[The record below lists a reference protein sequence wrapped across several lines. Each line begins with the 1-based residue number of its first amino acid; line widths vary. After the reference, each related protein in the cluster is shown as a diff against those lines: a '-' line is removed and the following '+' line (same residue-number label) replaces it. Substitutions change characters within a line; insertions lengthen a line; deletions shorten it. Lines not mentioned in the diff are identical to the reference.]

1 MFLFSLTD
9 KREEQ
14 QERYKAKMVNRA
26 HVRLLVVDDERYI
39 CDLVAESLAGEQFE
53 IVAFTDPRQALAY
66 LSENEVDLV
75 LSDLVMGDF
84 SGIQILERSRQSHP
98 DAIVI
103 LMTAHPTVQT
113 AISVLK
119 NGAYDLLV
127 KPFKLELL
135 KATIRRGLAH
145 QQVMRE
151 NLTLR
156 GQIEFLKA
164 AGALTMGVEI
174 ERSLQMVLGS
184 CKTELGA
191 VAAAILEIEP
201 KSGATVRVV
210 QEITNPD
217 FRDAVLDPATAARFT
232 SRRVSDPIVTTEK
245 IPYHQNNMQ
254 QTFISSPIY
263 IRRTLHGVINL
274 VILDRFRRVHQGQM
288 DVLTILTN
296 AAGSAIANQRLY
308 QNVQSSYWSAIRAL
322 ANAIEA
328 RDGCTAGHTDRVI
341 RLAEPMARALGWPE
355 SRIHALRL
363 GATLH
368 DIGKIGVPDSIL
380 NKPDRL
386 SEDELGHMQQHPQVG
401 ARIIKDIDLF
411 KPALP
416 YILSHH
422 ERFDGKGYPK
432 GLSGTE
438 IPIEGRLLSV
448 VDTFDAIMSDRPY
461 RKGAS
466 LSVAVTELILNRGK
480 QFDPEMVDLFFKL
493 LRGNMINLRELYDRE
508 EDMAQVEELLQ
519 TTAEAAREQT
529 KAPELSTR

>member
-1 MFLFSLTD
+1 M
-9 KREEQ
+9 
-14 QERYKAKMVNRA
+14 MNRS
-26 HVRLLVVDDERYI
+26 HVRLLVIDDERYI
-39 CDLVAESLAGEQFE
+39 CDLVGESLAGEHFE
-53 IVAFTDPRQALAY
+53 IVSFTDPRQALSHLA
-66 LSENEVDLV
+66 ENEVDFV

-84 SGIQILERSRQSHP
+84 SGVQILEGALQHHP
-98 DAIVI
+98 DAIVV
-103 LMTAHPTVQT
+103 LMTAHPTVET

-127 KPFKLELL
+127 KPFKLEVL

-151 NLTLR
+151 NLRLR

-191 VAAAILEIEP
+191 VAAAIIEIEP
-201 KSGATVRVV
+201 KSGEAVRVL
-210 QEITNPD
+210 QEITNQD
-217 FRDAVLDPATAARFT
+217 FRNTVLDQSTIGRFNG
-232 SRRVSDPIVTTEK
+232 RRVSEPVVTTEK
-245 IPYHQNNMQ
+245 LSYNRENLL
-254 QTFISSPIY
+254 QTTICSPIY

-355 SRIHALRL
+355 AKIHALRL
-363 GATLH
+363 GCTLH

-386 SEDELGHMQQHPQVG
+386 NDEELVQMQRHPLVG
-401 ARIIKDIDLF
+401 ERIIKDIDLF

-422 ERFDGKGYPK
+422 ERYDGHGYPK
-432 GLSGTE
+432 GLAAE
-438 IPIEGRLLSV
+438 QIPVEGRLLAV
-448 VDTFDAIMSDRPY
+448 VDTFDAIISDRPY

-466 LSVAVTELILNRGK
+466 LTVAVRELEINRGK
-480 QFDPEMVDLFFKL
+480 QFDPSMVDLFLRL
-493 LRGNMINLRELYDRE
+493 LRSNLIDLHELYGRDFE
-508 EDMAQVEELLQ
+508 LAQVD
-519 TTAEAAREQT
+519 EALAATSGSEPVQK
-529 KAPELSTR
+529 KAPELSVP